1 VSERAACLSCLG
13 DGGCSIWPCS
23 VAVRLSGLR
32 SASPRVVRSRARS
45 ATGMILMEY
54 LQVFENR
61 VELNIA
67 QFFLGKVRHR
77 TESMT
82 DLESLQEVRKRFVI
96 QCRAEAGFSAR
107 VTSIA
112 LFHERH
118 LPGCGLFAEGGAGPS
133 GGRLRAIPQTTPIRA
148 VITSRAAAR

>member
-1 VSERAACLSCLG
+1 
-13 DGGCSIWPCS
+13 
-23 VAVRLSGLR
+23 
-32 SASPRVVRSRARS
+32 
-45 ATGMILMEY
+45 MILMEY

-118 LPGCGLFAEGGAGPS
+118 LPGCGLFAECGCRPQRRASSCGS
-133 GGRLRAIPQTTPIRA
+133 TSHTDKGRDHEQSRSA
-148 VITSRAAAR
+148 VIC